1 MPREFA
7 TPRSAYVHVPFCRH
21 RCGYCNFTL
30 VAGRDD
36 LIGDYLRAIELE
48 LETHGQPHEVDTLFL
63 GGGTPTHLAPNML
76 ARLLDV
82 ALKWF
87 PLAAGG
93 EFSIEAN
100 PADITAEKVDLLASR
115 GVNRL
120 SLGAQSF
127 NLEKLRLL
135 ERDHDAEVV
144 THAVETAR
152 SRIPSV
158 SLDLIFGV
166 PGETS
171 DSWQVDL
178 NAALALN
185 PQHVSTYG
193 LTFERGTAFWSQL
206 TAGHLH
212 QLDEEAERGL
222 YAQAIDTLATAG
234 FEHYEVS
241 NFARPGHRCR
251 HNETY
256 WSGEGYFAVGP
267 GAARYVAGRREI
279 NHRSTT
285 TYLKRVLAGESPIA
299 ESELLEP
306 EDRARERLVFS
317 LRRLEGI
324 DRESFTASTGYEIDQ
339 LVGQKLADFV
349 SHRLLTDDGQRV
361 RLTREG
367 LFVSD
372 SIWPHFLR
380 K

>member
-127 NLEKLRLL
+127 NLE
-135 ERDHDAEVV
+135 
-144 THAVETAR
+144 
-152 SRIPSV
+152 
-158 SLDLIFGV
+158 
-166 PGETS
+166 
-171 DSWQVDL
+171 
-178 NAALALN
+178 
-185 PQHVSTYG
+185 
-193 LTFERGTAFWSQL
+193 
-206 TAGHLH
+206 
-212 QLDEEAERGL
+212 
-222 YAQAIDTLATAG
+222 
-234 FEHYEVS
+234 
-241 NFARPGHRCR
+241 
-251 HNETY
+251 
-256 WSGEGYFAVGP
+256 
-267 GAARYVAGRREI
+267 
-279 NHRSTT
+279 
-285 TYLKRVLAGESPIA
+285 
-299 ESELLEP
+299 
-306 EDRARERLVFS
+306 
-317 LRRLEGI
+317 
-324 DRESFTASTGYEIDQ
+324 
-339 LVGQKLADFV
+339 
-349 SHRLLTDDGQRV
+349 
-361 RLTREG
+361 
-367 LFVSD
+367 
-372 SIWPHFLR
+372 
-380 K
+380 